1 MTGRAITANR
11 LGDGSVV
18 YLTRDGGWS
27 GHIGDSLVSGAP
39 DETGA
44 DQTGADQTG
53 RMKAAGER
61 AERSQ
66 QVIGACFIDVAV
78 EGGLIRPVRLREAI
92 RAGGP
97 TVGRAVSQA
106 GNGNG
111 NRVSVR

>member
-11 LGDGSVV
+11 LIDGVVV

-27 GHIGDSLVSGAP
+27 GKIGDSLVAH
-39 DETGA
+39 A
-44 DQTGADQTG
+44 ADQTG
-53 RMKAAGER
+53 RMKTIAER

-66 QVIGACFIDVAV
+66 QVVGACLIDVAV
-78 EGGLIRPVRLREAI
+78 ENGMVHPVRLREAI

-97 TVGRAVSQA
+97 TVGLAASHA
-106 GNGNG
+106 GNGNGNG

>member
-11 LGDGSVV
+11 LTDGSVV

-27 GHIGDSLVSGAP
+27 GKIGDSLVSHA
-39 DETGA
+39 
-44 DQTGADQTG
+44 ADQTG
-53 RMKAAGER
+53 RMKNTAER

-66 QVIGACFIDVAV
+66 QVVGACFIDVAV
-78 EGGLIRPVRLREAI
+78 EGGTVQPVRLREAI

-97 TVGRAVSQA
+97 TVGLAAAHA
-106 GNGNG
+106 GNGNGYGNG